1 MPWFQAMFV
10 DREVGVAEKIFV
22 PFEGDDDRRRREA
35 SVRSVPE
42 CVRYDAHGL
51 HMRDE
56 TVAAEIPVL
65 LFCNG
70 VCLNALSCTPVDLV
84 DLAYGAL
91 FSAGVVDAASDIASV
106 EIGGTADAPIVDVAL
121 REGLSASESA
131 MRLSPLSG
139 CPRSLCDQDVPS
151 YFPARMV
158 HVGPSRPFPATAITR
173 AANALRDKQG
183 MHQATG
189 ATHAAA
195 FVSREGDFLMLRED
209 VGRHNALDK
218 LIGAL
223 LRAGADP
230 QEGFVFLSSR
240 CALEL
245 VSKAARFGV
254 GLVATVSAPTS
265 AVLEFAVQADV
276 ALAAFA
282 RDDRFTVYTHPERI
296 VFDASCDC
304 EPEGECVA
312 CRASA

>member
-1 MPWFQAMFV
+1 M
-10 DREVGVAEKIFV
+10 AEKRFV
-22 PFEGDDDRRRREA
+22 SFDAEKRRRHEA
-35 SVRSVPE
+35 ALRSVPE

-51 HMRDE
+51 QMRDE
-56 TVAAEIPVL
+56 TVAAEIPVP

-70 VCLNALSCTPVDLV
+70 VCLNVLSCTPV

-91 FSAGVVDAASDIASV
+91 FSAGVIDGVSDVAAV
-106 EIGGTADAPIVDVAL
+106 EVGGTADAPVVDVDL
-121 REGLSASESA
+121 REGLAVSESA
-131 MRLSPLSG
+131 LRLSPLSG
-139 CPRSLCDQDVPS
+139 CPRSLRERGVPS

-158 HVGPSRPFPATAITR
+158 QVGASEPFPAEAVTR

-183 MHQATG
+183 LHRATG

-195 FVSREGDFLMLRED
+195 FVGRDGRFLMLRED

-223 LRAGADP
+223 LRVAADP

-245 VSKAARFGV
+245 VNKAARFGV

-265 AVLEFAVQADV
+265 AVLEFATQAGV

-282 RDDRFTVYTHPERI
+282 RDDRFTVYAHPERI
-296 VFDASCDC
+296 AFDTPRREADSS
-304 EPEGECVA
+304 A
-312 CRASA
+312 CMASA

>member
-1 MPWFQAMFV
+1 M
-10 DREVGVAEKIFV
+10 AEKRFV
-22 PFEGDDDRRRREA
+22 SFDAEERRRHEA
-35 SVRSVPE
+35 ALRSVPE

-51 HMRDE
+51 QVRDE
-56 TVAAEIPVL
+56 TVAAEIPVP

-70 VCLNALSCTPVDLV
+70 VCLNVLSCTPVDLV

-91 FSAGVVDAASDIASV
+91 FSAGVIGGVSDVAAV
-106 EIGGTADAPIVDVAL
+106 EVGGTADAPVVDVEL
-121 REGLSASESA
+121 REGLAVSESA
-131 MRLSPLSG
+131 LRLSPLSG
-139 CPRSLCDQDVPS
+139 CPRSLCDQGVPS

-158 HVGPSRPFPATAITR
+158 QVGVSEPFPAEAITR

-183 MHQATG
+183 LHRATG

-195 FVSREGDFLMLRED
+195 FVGRDGRFLMLRED

-245 VSKAARFGV
+245 VNKAARFGV

-265 AVLEFAVQADV
+265 AVLEFATQAGV

-282 RDDRFTVYTHPERI
+282 RDDRFTVYAHPERI
-296 VFDASCDC
+296 AFDTPRCEADSC
-304 EPEGECVA
+304 A
-312 CRASA
+312 CMASA